1 MANLLAQCLRFVP
14 EWQNYP
20 ETGVCNSKT
29 GACWRGPLSV
39 ELTAAGVIVWA
50 FFRCSGGGTGL
61 WPATLSYEGE
71 AACALEALAA
81 YATE

>member
-1 MANLLAQCLRFVP
+1 MRNLLAQCLRFVP

-20 ETGVCNSKT
+20 ETQVCNSKT

-39 ELTAAGVIVWA
+39 ELSAAGVIVWA
-50 FFRCSGGGTGL
+50 FVRCCGGGAGL
-61 WPATLSYEGE
+61 APATLSYEGE

-81 YATE
+81 RATE